1 MVSNDTVIRMD
12 VVLQSGIGAQQ
23 LLSHCP
29 WLGVWLHAY
38 MQSMAHDRLEGECW
52 PPTRSNR

>member
-1 MVSNDTVIRMD
+1 MD
-12 VVLQSGIGAQQ
+12 VVLQSGMGAQQ

-29 WLGVWLHAY
+29 WLGIWLNAY
-38 MQSMAHDRLEGECW
+38 MQSMAYDRLEGECW